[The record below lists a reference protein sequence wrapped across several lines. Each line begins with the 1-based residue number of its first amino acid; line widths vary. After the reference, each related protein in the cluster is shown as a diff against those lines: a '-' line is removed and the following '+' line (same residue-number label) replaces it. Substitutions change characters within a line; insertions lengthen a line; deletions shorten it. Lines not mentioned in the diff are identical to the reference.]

1 MLLCEVIKY
10 AEFKMPFFF
19 WGGGGVKS
27 EKVGGETVVTNMQE
41 C

>member
-1 MLLCEVIKY
+1 MQNSKC
-10 AEFKMPFFF
+10 PFLG
-19 WGGGGVKS
+19 GGGGVKS